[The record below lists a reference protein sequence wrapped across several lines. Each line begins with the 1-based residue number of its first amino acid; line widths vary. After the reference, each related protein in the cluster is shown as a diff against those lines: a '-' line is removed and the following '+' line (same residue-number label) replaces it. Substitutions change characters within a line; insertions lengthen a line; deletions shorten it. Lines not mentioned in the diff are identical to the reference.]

1 MKALVLLIATFSYR
15 EPKTKAEA
23 LRAKLRHSH
32 PPGQSQLVEIPTY
45 SSPNFSIL
53 CFLPGRFNLGTK
65 AFPAFD
71 SHRRCENAVTNG
83 FSFLTLKKM
92 C

>member
-1 MKALVLLIATFSYR
+1 MEALVLLIATFSYR

-32 PPGQSQLVEIPTY
+32 SARSSPQLVEIPTH

-53 CFLPGRFNLGTK
+53 CFLPGRFNLGTN
-65 AFPAFD
+65 
-71 SHRRCENAVTNG
+71 SLLRI
-83 FSFLTLKKM
+83 
-92 C
+92 